1 MLTRRQFGRG
11 LGAAA
16 GGALIIRDLRDARGA
31 EPIVVKLGSSL
42 GLYELPNSGW
52 MCGFH
57 KKLGF
62 YAEEGVAVDYT
73 NTGNS
78 ANSFNALVS
87 GASDYG
93 LVTAATMLPFLAQ
106 NPDAEIVSFYA
117 VIPQPFWYVAVK
129 PDSPYRE
136 LRDLKGKSI
145 GIVNLG
151 DTGYFAAKAMF
162 KEVGMNPAS
171 DVNWVT
177 VGAGGPAGQALAG
190 GRVDALAEW
199 DVLYSVIEKLGFPL
213 RALPNTPGQQHVI
226 GATYGTKR
234 ATFEK
239 KRELFGRYFRAVTKS
254 TIFSYNNR
262 EAAIRVFFDMY
273 PEALPKGKT
282 QEQAVADGV
291 YALDVRKEKW
301 FPAKSDADQRMGAQS
316 EIEWVNAV
324 KMMEMEEK
332 FKDAKRLYTNDIIGD
347 CNKFDK
353 SAIADL
359 ARSFKL

>member
-1 MLTRRQFGRG
+1 MLTRRQFGLG

-16 GGALIIRDLRDARGA
+16 GGALVIRDLHEARGA

-42 GLYELPNSGW
+42 GLYELPNAGW
-52 MCGFH
+52 MCGLH

-62 YAEEGVAVDYT
+62 YEAEGVTVDYT
-73 NTGNS
+73 STGS
-78 ANSFNALVS
+78 AANSFNALVS
-87 GASDYG
+87 GTSDYG
-93 LVTAATMLPFLAQ
+93 LVIGSTLLPFLAQ
-106 NPDAEIVSFYA
+106 NPEADLVSFYA

-129 PDSPYRE
+129 PDSPYKE
-136 LRDLKGKSI
+136 LKDLKGKSI
-145 GIVNLG
+145 GIVNQG
-151 DTGYFAAKAMF
+151 DTGYFGAKAMF
-162 KEVGMNPAS
+162 KELGINPAS
-171 DVNWVT
+171 DVNWVS

-239 KRELFGRYFRAVTKS
+239 KRDVFARYFRAVTKS
-254 TIFSYNNR
+254 TVFAYNNR
-262 EAAIRVFFDMY
+262 DAAVRLFFDMY

-282 QEQAVADGV
+282 QEQAVTDGV

-301 FPAKSDADQRMGAQS
+301 FAEKSDADQRVGAQS

-324 KMMEMEEK
+324 KMMELEDK
-332 FKDAKRLYTNDIIGD
+332 FKEPSKLYTNEIID
-347 CNKFDK
+347 ECNKFDK
-353 SAIADL
+353 NAVAEM
-359 ARSFKL
+359 AKSFKF